1 MKLRCYILTLLLL
14 LSIAPATMA
23 QTSKIEEQK
32 RAIANLEKS
41 IAKEEKQLAQL
52 KKNKASA
59 EKQVQSL
66 TKQIE
71 HRNALIN
78 ETTRQIKR
86 LSAEVAA
93 SERRLLELGGQFTS
107 LEKNT
112 HELVR
117 AAYRNYRYRS
127 GLAFLFSATSFADIA
142 RRIAMLRVATE
153 YRIAQMKRVTK
164 VRKDV
169 QEERANLAKRKDEL
183 SATKRRLDNQRK
195 RLKNDMASAK
205 SAISKM
211 TSEQKRVVES
221 KLEHQAELN
230 NAKKELKRLQE
241 LAKNNKTGASFSSKL
256 TDLNLPVVGGKVKRY
271 KGNMAEILGNEG
283 AAVTSIYEGKVL
295 DIKQNKVTNYYEIYI
310 AHGKYITSYANLSAV
325 AVTKNS
331 TVKMGQR
338 IGTIGTAINLT
349 TLETENKIVFGIYS
363 PNPDEVMSAANFFKK

>member
-1 MKLRCYILTLLLL
+1 MKFYRYILTLLLL

-93 SERRLLELGGQFTS
+93 SERRLLELGGQLTS

-169 QEERANLAKRKDEL
+169 QAERANLAKRKDEL

-211 TSEQKRVVES
+211 SS
-221 KLEHQAELN
+221 KQQQVLRSKMEHEEKLN
-230 NAKKELKRLQE
+230 KAIKQLRKLIKGNKE
-241 LAKNNKTGASFSSKL
+241 GASFSAK
-256 TDLNLPVVGGKVKRY
+256 TTALNLPVVGGKVKRY
-271 KGNMAEILGNEG
+271 KGNMAEIVGKEG
-283 AAVTSIYEGKVL
+283 ASVTSIYEGKVV
-295 DIKQNKVTNYYEIYI
+295 DIKRNKVSNKYDIYI
-310 AHGKYITSYANLSAV
+310 AHGEYITSYANLSAV
-325 AVTKNS
+325 SVAKGAV
-331 TVKMGQR
+331 VKRGQN
-338 IGTIGTAINLT
+338 IGTIGSAVNISTM
-349 TLETENKIVFGIYS
+349 EMEYKIVFGIYAPS
-363 PNPDEVMSAANFFKK
+363 PDIVMSAANCFKK

>member
-93 SERRLLELGGQFTS
+93 SERRLLELGGQLTS

-169 QEERANLAKRKDEL
+169 QAERANLAKRKDEL

-211 TSEQKRVVES
+211 SS
-221 KLEHQAELN
+221 KQQQVLRSKMEHEEKLN
-230 NAKKELKRLQE
+230 KAIKQLRKLIKGNKE
-241 LAKNNKTGASFSSKL
+241 GASFSAK
-256 TDLNLPVVGGKVKRY
+256 TTALNLPVVGGKVKRY
-271 KGNMAEILGNEG
+271 KGNMAEIVGKEG
-283 AAVTSIYEGKVL
+283 ASVTSIYEGKVV
-295 DIKQNKVTNYYEIYI
+295 DIKRNKVSNKYDIYI
-310 AHGKYITSYANLSAV
+310 AHGEYITSYANLSAV
-325 AVTKNS
+325 SVAKGAV
-331 TVKMGQR
+331 VKRGQN
-338 IGTIGTAINLT
+338 IGTIGSAVNISTM
-349 TLETENKIVFGIYS
+349 EMEYKIVFGIYAPS
-363 PNPDEVMSAANFFKK
+363 PDIVMSAANCFKK